1 MIDTG
6 DDPSSPASGWQRNS
20 ARATVPMPIYF
31 FVGDDDSAAMDEL
44 EARVRGAIPQL
55 RKIRTI
61 EELTT
66 GLHKATGPEG
76 EKTYIV
82 LALSPHNNAFER
94 VTKIASQYRE
104 ILFFIFVSDDISAS
118 DYKQLVRTGNAD
130 WVSSRAAPQEILDI
144 LARHRRGSVAAE
156 GGGKPAMASFL
167 PSAGGVGNT
176 TITMEAGL
184 QLKTGKGTRN
194 RAICLVDM
202 DFQTS
207 NVCDLLD
214 IEARLQVAEFS
225 HNPERMDAQ
234 LFELFVSHHSS
245 GLDVLA
251 APRKKTVPGE
261 LNIAA
266 LDALFEMISKR
277 YDLVLVDLPVSWFG
291 WTPHVLG
298 ASDLVVVTGLINIPS
313 LRQVSETLEAVRSID
328 HVPPQIMVALNRS
341 RRRLLRGVE
350 GRQYVTRMLGPESV
364 IYVRDNAAAQDSA
377 NTGVPMTVANPQGRI
392 GRDLAQLL
400 SVLSDLKARR
410 PAA

>member
-1 MIDTG
+1 
-6 DDPSSPASGWQRNS
+6 
-20 ARATVPMPIYF
+20 MPIYF
-31 FVGDDDSAAMDEL
+31 FAGENDSAALDEL
-44 EARVRGAIPQL
+44 EPRIRGAIPQL
-55 RKIRTI
+55 RKVATI
-61 EELTT
+61 EELTR
-66 GLHKATGPEG
+66 GLPKATGAEE

-82 LALSPHNNAFER
+82 LALSPQNHGFDR
-94 VTKIASQYRE
+94 IVKIASEYRE

-118 DYKQLVRTGNAD
+118 DYKQLVRSGNAD
-130 WVSSRAAPQEILDI
+130 WVSTRAAPQEILDI
-144 LARHRRGSVAAE
+144 LARHRRGSVGAE

-176 TITMEAGL
+176 TIAMEAGL

-225 HNPERMDAQ
+225 HNPKRMDAQ

-251 APRKKTVPGE
+251 APRKKTVPGD

-266 LDALFEMISKR
+266 LDALFEMVSKR

-341 RRRLLRGVE
+341 RRRLLRGVQ

>member
-1 MIDTG
+1 
-6 DDPSSPASGWQRNS
+6 
-20 ARATVPMPIYF
+20 MPTYF
-31 FVGDDDSAAMDEL
+31 VAGANDSAALDDL
-44 EARVRGAIPQL
+44 EARVRGAIPQM
-55 RKIRTI
+55 RTVETI
-61 EELTT
+61 EELTR
-66 GLHKATGPEG
+66 GLPKGTAPQG
-76 EKTYIV
+76 EKNYII
-82 LALSPHNNAFER
+82 LPLSSQNHGLDR
-94 VTKIASQYRE
+94 VTQIASQYRE

-130 WVSSRAAPQEILDI
+130 WVSTRAAPQEIIDI
-144 LARHRRGSVAAE
+144 VARHRRASVGADAE
-156 GGGKPAMASFL
+156 GSKPAMASFL

-176 TITMEAGL
+176 TIAMEAGL

-207 NVCDLLD
+207 KICDLLD

-225 HNPERMDAQ
+225 HNPERLDAQ
-234 LFELFVSHHSS
+234 LFDLFVSHHSS

-251 APRKKTVPGE
+251 APRKKTVPGD

-266 LDALFEMISKR
+266 LDALFEMISRR

-350 GRQYVTRMLGPESV
+350 GGQYVTRMLGPETV
-364 IYVRDNAAAQDSA
+364 IYVRDNTAAQDGA
-377 NTGVPMTVANPQGRI
+377 NTGIPMTVANPRGRI
-392 GRDLAQLL
+392 SQDLAQLL

-410 PAA
+410 PLA

>member
-1 MIDTG
+1 
-6 DDPSSPASGWQRNS
+6 
-20 ARATVPMPIYF
+20 MPIYF
-31 FVGDDDSAAMDEL
+31 FAEANDSAALSEL
-44 EARVRGAIPQL
+44 EARVRGAIPQM
-55 RKIRTI
+55 RMVETI
-61 EELTT
+61 EELTR
-66 GLHKATGPEG
+66 GLGKGTAAQG
-76 EKTYIV
+76 EKNYVI
-82 LALSPHNNAFER
+82 LPLSAQNHGFDR

-104 ILFFIFVSDDISAS
+104 VLFFIFVSDDISAS

-130 WVSSRAAPQEILDI
+130 WVSNRAAPQEILDI
-144 LARHRRGSVAAE
+144 LARHRRGSVGAE
-156 GGGKPAMASFL
+156 EGSKPAMASFL

-176 TITMEAGL
+176 TIAMEAGL

-207 NVCDLLD
+207 KICDLLD

-225 HNPERMDAQ
+225 HNPERLDAQ

-251 APRKKTVPGE
+251 APRKKTVPGD

-266 LDALFEMISKR
+266 LDALFEMISRR

-350 GRQYVTRMLGPESV
+350 GGQYVTRMLGPETI
-364 IYVRDNAAAQDSA
+364 IYVRDNTAARDSA
-377 NTGVPMTVANPQGRI
+377 NTGVPMTVANPHGRI
-392 GRDLAQLL
+392 SRDLARLL